1 MRRRVSARRDKLKEV
16 EISYFLAPFLI
27 IVLGFSVITYAAI
40 KIRVNQKY
48 TELENITLEIS
59 DSFAQSLAQSRKSS
73 QVITELLDEKIL
85 NASQAIMLIENKYDN
100 QVLQSISEMFN
111 VDEVH
116 LFDPEGEII

>member
-1 MRRRVSARRDKLKEV
+1 MRRDKLKKV